1 MELLGKFDPT
11 FPAPLNRFA
20 VAAEAIHSQA
30 HAQMPLQPRGNGMR
44 FVIQAEDGD
53 VISVNNNVLGIEQ
66 ELVHVQL
73 DNPLYQ
79 EGEIDGFSLSVD
91 QARKLARALLAASR
105 LIENVE
111 EIDLE
116 MRRLEGAVGWNPLGG
131 PQRASRRVTLS

>member
-1 MELLGKFDPT
+1 
-11 FPAPLNRFA
+11 
-20 VAAEAIHSQA
+20 
-30 HAQMPLQPRGNGMR
+30 MR

-73 DNPLYQ
+73 DNPLYHD
-79 EGEIDGFSLSVD
+79 GEIDGFSLSVD